1 MNSIHFTLSSFRHWI
16 QKINNGEF
24 FWVILGKIASAAGSL
39 AAVQFLNTYLPAEA
53 YENLL

>member
-53 YENLL
+53 YGNLL